1 MNLLKL
7 SWKNL
12 TYKPL
17 NMMLSLV
24 LFALGTGLVALLLLL
39 NTQLQKQF
47 EQNLAG
53 VDLVIG
59 AKGSPLQL
67 ILSSMYHI
75 DAPTGNISVKE
86 AKPFLNPKHPLIK
99 DALPLSMGDSY
110 QGYRIIGTTYEI
122 LEFYKASIAQGKL
135 WEKTFEV
142 TLGAKIAQDLK
153 LKIGDEFKSSHG
165 FVIDDN
171 LTHDDA
177 SSFIVVGILESTG
190 SVIDQLILTDT
201 RSVWEVHD
209 HGAHEAS
216 EEASSENHNHDH
228 DHDHA
233 HGDHDHHDHASPAPA
248 SPKSFLEEPDQQI
261 TALLLRFKNRGYQS
275 LNMQRNINENTDLQA
290 ATPAIEIN
298 RLYSMMGVGTDT
310 LQVLALVIVFV
321 SALSVFIALFSSLK
335 ERKYELA
342 LMRVSGAS
350 RGTLFSLLILE
361 GVLLAILGCI
371 LGLILSH
378 GSMSLLSDYLEES
391 YRYPFTGWMFLREE
405 VWLIVGALII
415 GFVAALIPAIQAS
428 KTDISET
435 LTSS

>member
-17 NMMLSLV
+17 NMILSLI

-47 EQNLAG
+47 EQNLAE

-75 DAPTGNISVKE
+75 DTPTGNISVKE
-86 AKPFLNPKHPLIK
+86 ARPFLNPKHPLIK
-99 DALPLSMGDSY
+99 QAVPLSMGDSY

-122 LEFYKASIAQGKL
+122 LEFYKASIGEGKL

-142 TLGAKIAQDLK
+142 TLGAKIAEDLNLK
-153 LKIGDEFKSSHG
+153 LGDSFKSSHG

-171 LTHDDA
+171 LTHEDA
-177 SSFIVVGILESTG
+177 SSFVVVGILKSTG

-201 RSVWEVHD
+201 RSIWEVHD
-209 HGAHEAS
+209 HGGHEHS

-228 DHDHA
+228 AHDE
-233 HGDHDHHDHASPAPA
+233 HGHHHDHAAPT
-248 SPKSFLEEPDQQI
+248 PEPKKSFLEEPDQQI
-261 TALLLRFKNRGYQS
+261 TSLLLRFKNRGYQS

-310 LQVLALVIVFV
+310 LEVLALVIVLV

-350 RGTLFSLLILE
+350 RGTLFTLLILE
-361 GVLLAILGCI
+361 GILLAILGCL
-371 LGLILSH
+371 LGLLLSH
-378 GSMSLLSDYLEES
+378 GAMSLLSGYLEES
-391 YRYPFTGWMFLREE
+391 YRYPFTGWMFLKEE

-428 KTDISET
+428 RTDISET

>member
-17 NMMLSLV
+17 NMILSLI

-47 EQNLAG
+47 EQNLAE

-75 DAPTGNISVKE
+75 DTPTGNISVKE
-86 AKPFLNPKHPLIK
+86 ARPFLNPKHPLIK
-99 DALPLSMGDSY
+99 QAVPLSMGDSY

-122 LEFYKASIAQGKL
+122 LEFYKASIGEGKL

-142 TLGAKIAQDLK
+142 TLGAKIAEDLNLK
-153 LKIGDEFKSSHG
+153 LGDSFKSSHG

-171 LTHDDA
+171 LTHEDA
-177 SSFIVVGILESTG
+177 SSFVVVGILKSTG

-201 RSVWEVHD
+201 RSIWEVHD
-209 HGAHEAS
+209 HGGHEHS

-228 DHDHA
+228 AHDE
-233 HGDHDHHDHASPAPA
+233 HGHHHDHAAPT
-248 SPKSFLEEPDQQI
+248 PEPKKSFLEEPDQQI
-261 TALLLRFKNRGYQS
+261 TSLLLRFKNRGYQS

-310 LQVLALVIVFV
+310 LEVLALVIVLV

-350 RGTLFSLLILE
+350 RGTLFTLLILE
-361 GVLLAILGCI
+361 GILLAILGCL
-371 LGLILSH
+371 LGLLLSH
-378 GSMSLLSDYLEES
+378 GAMSLLSGYLEES
-391 YRYPFTGWMFLREE
+391 YRYPFTGWMFLKEE

-415 GFVAALIPAIQAS
+415 GFLAALIPAIQAS
-428 KTDISET
+428 RTDISET